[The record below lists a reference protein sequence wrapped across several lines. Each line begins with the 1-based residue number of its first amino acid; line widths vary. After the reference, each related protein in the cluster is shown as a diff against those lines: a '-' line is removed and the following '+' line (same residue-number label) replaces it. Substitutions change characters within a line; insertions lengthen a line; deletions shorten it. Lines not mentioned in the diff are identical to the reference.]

1 MDGSPHDRDS
11 ATWIQARAAARPN
24 PAEGLG
30 LSDLIDEAQALRG
43 GTADE
48 APRLPR
54 RMPKPRLP
62 VAAMPEDAAGKP
74 GHPPHGPPE
83 AGPFTLDGSLD
94 EATPLD
100 PLPARLIPKD

>member
-1 MDGSPHDRDS
+1 
-11 ATWIQARAAARPN
+11 
-24 PAEGLG
+24 
-30 LSDLIDEAQALRG
+30 
-43 GTADE
+43 
-48 APRLPR
+48 
-54 RMPKPRLP
+54 
-62 VAAMPEDAAGKP
+62 MPEDAAGKP